1 MRSDKGYHKLLV
13 WQKARELVIEIY
25 RITDLLPK
33 SELLGLSSQMRRAA
47 ISVLLNIVE
56 GDCRKSRKEFLR
68 FLDIADGSL
77 TELEACLE
85 IAIDLKYIS
94 ENELE
99 IVEQKRREVAIMLSA
114 FMRSIQKSL

>member
-56 GDCRKSRKEFLR
+56 GDRRKSRKEFLR

-114 FMRSIQKSL
+114 LMRSIRKAI